1 MTLVPSSSVS
11 KLLEDLDNAT
21 IAMLNSSGSPYKVKL
36 AFEAVIKHPSSN
48 WTEQTLN
55 YRQRKLFY
63 K

>member
-21 IAMLNSSGSPYKVKL
+21 IEMLNSSGSPYKVKL
-36 AFEAVIKHPSSN
+36 AFEAVIKDPSSN